1 MSTHTKKNHEKSGEK
16 SGEKK
21 EYPRPS
27 LTADVVAL
35 LLDEGGLRVLFI
47 RRGNEPFQGAWALPG
62 GFCEPGETVA
72 EAAAREL
79 TEETG
84 VRDVRLEE
92 LGCFSTPGRD
102 PRGWVV
108 TVAHLG
114 FLPADRQGEARGGD
128 DAAEAAWLRLA
139 IDAEGAYRLE
149 HDGAAVTEL
158 AFDHREV
165 VALAVRRLRERV
177 AELAFALLPEEVTL
191 EGAQRAF
198 EAILGAPLDPA
209 AFQAELT
216 REGLVRKASGE
227 GDAARYAAVSPHPEQ
242 RWLALHAGK
251 K

>member
-1 MSTHTKKNHEKSGEK
+1 VSA

-47 RRGNEPFQGAWALPG
+47 RRGNEPFKGSWALPG

-72 EAAAREL
+72 QAAAREL

-114 FLPADRQGEARGGD
+114 FLPADRAGEAVGSD
-128 DAAEAAWLRLA
+128 DAAEAAWLRLF
-139 IDAEGAYRLE
+139 IDRDGGYRLE
-149 HDGAAVTEL
+149 HEGAPVTTL
-158 AFDHREV
+158 AFDHLEV
-165 VALAVRRLRERV
+165 MALAVRRLRERI
-177 AELAFALLPEEVTL
+177 ADLAFSLIQQPFTL
-191 EGAQRAF
+191 AQAQRAF
-198 EAILGAPLDPA
+198 EVILGGALDPA
-209 AFQAELT
+209 AFRAELARADVV
-216 REGLVRKASGE
+216 READVATPSAGLYTPATPSLDRRWPFAGAS
-227 GDAARYAAVSPHPEQ
+227 R
-242 RWLALHAGK
+242 
-251 K
+251 

>member
-1 MSTHTKKNHEKSGEK
+1 MSATA
-16 SGEKK
+16 EKK

-35 LLDEGGLRVLFI
+35 LLDDAGLRVLFI
-47 RRGNEPFQGAWALPG
+47 RRGNEPFQGSWALPG

-72 EAAAREL
+72 QAAAREL

-114 FLPADRQGEARGGD
+114 FLPASRAGEAVGSD
-128 DAAEAAWLRLA
+128 DAAEAAWLRLF
-139 IDAEGAYRLE
+139 IDRDGSYRLE
-149 HDGAAVTEL
+149 HAGAPVTAL

-165 VALAVRRLRERV
+165 IALAVRRLRERV
-177 AELAFALLPEEVTL
+177 AELAFALIPAPFSIAE
-191 EGAQRAF
+191 ARRAF
-198 EAILGAPLDPA
+198 EVIVGGSLDPS
-209 AFQAELT
+209 AFRADLV
-216 REGLVRKASGE
+216 RRGLVREAPGSTADAPLYHAAIPPLEQQWPFAEAS
-227 GDAARYAAVSPHPEQ
+227 
-242 RWLALHAGK
+242 K
-251 K
+251 

>member
-1 MSTHTKKNHEKSGEK
+1 MSGTSEKE
-16 SGEKK
+16 EKK

-47 RRGNEPFQGAWALPG
+47 RRGNEPFKGSWALPG

-72 EAAAREL
+72 QAAAREL

-84 VRDVRLEE
+84 VRHVRLEE

-114 FLPADRQGEARGGD
+114 FLPADRAGEAVGSD
-128 DAAEAAWLRLA
+128 DAAEAAWLRLV
-139 IDAEGAYRLE
+139 IDRDGGHRLE
-149 HDGAAVTEL
+149 HEGAPTTAL

-165 VALAVRRLRERV
+165 IALAVRRLREGV
-177 AELAFALLPEEVTL
+177 AELAFSLVPQPFTLAEV
-191 EGAQRAF
+191 QRAF
-198 EAILGAPLDPA
+198 EVILGGALDPA
-209 AFQAELT
+209 AFRAELA
-216 REGLVRKASGE
+216 RAGLVREADASTPSAPLYRAATPPL
-227 GDAARYAAVSPHPEQ
+227 DA
-242 RWLALHAGK
+242 RWPFVEASR
-251 K
+251 

>member
-1 MSTHTKKNHEKSGEK
+1 MSESHAAEA
-16 SGEKK
+16 KK

-62 GFCEPGETVA
+62 GFCEPTETAVQ
-72 EAAAREL
+72 AAAREL

-84 VRDVRLEE
+84 VRDVHLEE
-92 LGCFSTPGRD
+92 LGSFTTPGRD

-114 FLPADRQGEARGGD
+114 FLPAARAAEAVGSD
-128 DAAEAAWLRLA
+128 DAAEAAWLRLV
-139 IDAEGAYRLE
+139 IDEGGAHRLE
-149 HDGAAVTEL
+149 HAGALVTTL

-165 VALAVRRLRERV
+165 IALAVRRLRER
-177 AELAFALLPEEVTL
+177 AADLAFALLPQPFSL
-191 EGAQRAF
+191 DHAQRAF
-198 EAILGAPLDPA
+198 EVILGAPLDPA
-209 AFQAELT
+209 AFQAGLL
-216 REGLVRKASGE
+216 REGLVVEAPDARASAPRYLAAPPPPVPRWLT
-227 GDAARYAAVSPHPEQ
+227 AAR
-242 RWLALHAGK
+242 K

>member
-1 MSTHTKKNHEKSGEK
+1 MTTAGDD
-16 SGEKK
+16 KK
-21 EYPRPS
+21 EYPRPA

-47 RRGNEPFQGAWALPG
+47 RRGNEPFKGAWALPG
-62 GFCEPGETVA
+62 GFCEPTETVA
-72 EAAAREL
+72 QAAAREL

-84 VRDVRLEE
+84 VREVRLEE

-114 FLPADRQGEARGGD
+114 FLPADRAGEAVGAD
-128 DAAEAAWLRLA
+128 DASEAAWLRLV
-139 IDAEGAYRLE
+139 IDRDGGYRLE
-149 HDGAAVTEL
+149 HAGAPVTTL
-158 AFDHREV
+158 AFDHRDV

-177 AELAFALLPEEVTL
+177 AELAFTL
-191 EGAQRAF
+191 VSQPFSLDQARRAF

-209 AFQAELT
+209 AFRAELL
-216 REGLVRKASGE
+216 REGLVHEIANAAASTE
-227 GDAARYAAVSPHPEQ
+227 ERYQAVPVDPAL
-242 RWLALHAGK
+242 RWLATAGK